1 MSAAPR
7 SLWSRLLWR
16 AVRLVHRFDFAV
28 VLPALGRLPIG
39 LGHRLAA
46 WRGALNAMTGRDW
59 RSVALGFRHIRA
71 QSALG
76 YRQLPLAASDAQV
89 RRWVRE
95 RFIAESRDEYEARL
109 IADRRVP
116 ELVCD
121 VLPAGSLGQ
130 LVNRDR
136 GLLLLTPHF
145 ESFVLGL
152 TFLARSGAK
161 VSVMSSAVTH
171 DPRVDPAVQRH
182 FTAKYRGLENF
193 LNGGRIVDLE
203 LGTRQFYRMLKD
215 KEVLVILGDGPALP
229 NGASMEVEFLGAR
242 RVLSGG
248 ALRMAQRTQ
257 SDLGSYVCRHLGGN
271 RYELE
276 LGPIG
281 RAEDPSALSA
291 AYRFLSEAIL
301 KHPGGWW
308 AADLLPSMP
317 VVQEQAPVSTTAAP
331 PPGATPGDHET
342 LVLTDS
348 PLAASQELDCG
359 LRQLR
364 KQLRGK
370 PEALWHEAT
379 DAQAAPNEFLQRCSA
394 PYLLVLLE
402 PALLATASLPAEL
415 QACLSA
421 ADAACAVAADQRG
434 ASGEW
439 AIGYTTQV
447 DFERYVARR
456 QSLPPSASWDGVT
469 PWAYMVRVASA
480 RELLQREP
488 GLGWQELPRAFAGRT
503 VTAPRAFV
511 HSYGEYQ
518 QGAREEM
525 LELLPSTVRRLL
537 DVGGGEG
544 RFARAFIEQRGGE
557 AWLVEPSAAAAKA
570 QPHDRL
576 RVFQGTLE
584 QTDPQQAGLFD
595 AVSFLDV
602 LEHMEHPLQ
611 ALLGARRLL
620 RPGGLLLASVPNV
633 GHWSVVRDLALGR
646 FDYGP
651 VGILCT
657 THLRFFTKRSLEEM
671 LAEAGFE
678 VVRWRHAGPA
688 MPEEFER
695 FIAAGAQ
702 AQLAWDTESL
712 QTESLHVLAA
722 LR

>member
-1 MSAAPR
+1 MSAAPQSR
-7 SLWSRLLWR
+7 WSRLLWS
-16 AVRLVHRFDFAV
+16 AVRLAHRFDFAI
-28 VLPALGRLPIG
+28 VLPALARLPIG

-71 QSALG
+71 QTALG
-76 YRQLPLAASDAQV
+76 YRQLPLHPTDAQV
-89 RRWVRE
+89 RRWLRE
-95 RFIAESRDEYEARL
+95 RFVVEARDEYEARL
-109 IADRRVP
+109 VAGGRVP
-116 ELVCD
+116 ELACD
-121 VLPAGSLGQ
+121 VRPAGALGQ

-136 GLLLLTPHF
+136 GLVLLTPHF

-182 FTAKYRGLENF
+182 FTLKYRGLENF
-193 LNGGRIVDLE
+193 LNGGKVVDLE
-203 LGTRQFYRMLKD
+203 LGTRQFYRMLQD
-215 KEVLVILGDGPALP
+215 RQVLVILGDGPALP
-229 NGASMEVEFLGAR
+229 NGASMEVDFLGAR

-248 ALRMAQRTQ
+248 ALRMAQRTH
-257 SDLGSYVCRHLGGN
+257 SDLGAYICRHVEGK

-281 RAEDPSALSA
+281 RAEDPSALTA

-317 VVQEQAPVSTTAAP
+317 VVEQAPASIA
-331 PPGATPGDHET
+331 ATPAPAAKPSDHDT

-348 PLAASQELDCG
+348 PLAGSEELACG
-359 LRQLR
+359 LQQLR
-364 KQLRGK
+364 RHLRGK
-370 PEALWHEAT
+370 ADPLWHEASA
-379 DAQAAPNEFLQRCSA
+379 AQAPAKEFVQRCSA
-394 PYLLVLLE
+394 PYLLVLLQ
-402 PALLATASLPAEL
+402 PALLATQSLPAEL
-415 QACLSA
+415 QAALAA
-421 ADAACAVAADQRG
+421 ADADCAVAADQRG

-456 QSLPPSASWDGVT
+456 QALPPSASWDGAT
-469 PWAYMVRVASA
+469 PWAYMVRLASA
-480 RELLQREP
+480 RELLQRDP
-488 GLGWQELPRAFAGRT
+488 GLGWHELPRAFAGRT

-511 HSYGEYQ
+511 HSYADYQ

-525 LELLPSTVRRLL
+525 LELLPATVRRLL

-544 RFARAFIEQRGGE
+544 RFARTFIEQRGGE
-557 AWLVEPSAAAAKA
+557 AWLVEPSAAAEKA

-576 RVFQGTLE
+576 RVFHGTLE
-584 QTDPQQAGLFD
+584 QLDSQQAGLFD

-602 LEHMEHPLQ
+602 LEHLEQPLQ
-611 ALLGARRLL
+611 ALRDARRLL
-620 RPGGLLLASVPNV
+620 RPGGLLLASVPNA

-657 THLRFFTKRSLEEM
+657 THLRFFTQRSLEQM

-678 VVRWRHAGPA
+678 VLRWRHAGPP
-688 MPEEFER
+688 MPEEFQR

-712 QTESLHVLAA
+712 KTESLHVLAA